1 MPEIKNT
8 FTSGKMN
15 KDLDERL
22 VPNGEYRDAMNVE
35 VASSDSDT
43 VGALTNSKGNAAMN
57 STGIAGATCVGSI
70 VDTENDRII
79 WFISGN
85 NTDAIV
91 EYDLLSNDISPILV
105 DANKNNNNAI
115 LGFSDNNYITG
126 INILNGILFW
136 TDNVGEPKKINIET
150 MKNGLVDTIDGE
162 IYTQVSNGGFTNPV
176 TEWTATDPA
185 NTDLANGHVQFS
197 GAQNAD
203 ISIYQN
209 ITGLANN
216 TSVKVTFEVST
227 YAFGQVRVRLP
238 GAVGAWITP
247 TASSSHTVILTG
259 NTGNEF
265 HLEVDSAGSMI
276 IDNVIMT
283 KDTFSLNDSVVF
295 GNSLGSRFSTVPS
308 NASDIKV
315 FVDGV
320 EDTSFTYTS
329 PNVTL
334 SSVPSLNSDIKV
346 ELASKLAIFA
356 QKTFYIINGFN
367 RNIPRARDITVARR
381 FPLNA
386 PSVTLSDTTRDGVVS
401 NVPVYTI
408 PQTPSPNPSSIIIPN
423 YRFWLYKDANGAILT
438 KPPGVNTTGPFF
450 QNTNT
455 NPPSNKLV
463 DESGDDVRVY
473 ELYFQGS
480 HAFQEGDIINLSA
493 TNNALAEDNTGP
505 LQVRVLLNT
514 FSANSGRFD
523 FTILSISNS
532 LLDVLGG
539 GVVGETGI
547 SWQAT
552 LEQETGIYENVF
564 PRFAYRWKYA
574 DGEYS
579 AMSPFTEVAF
589 LPSPSGYEYD
599 SEEGHNLA
607 MVNHVKRI
615 VLSNFD
621 YKAVD
626 AVEVDILVK
635 NSNSNNVYVAQTIQT
650 NKQLGDINTTEGL
663 LNGIGDVEILQET
676 ILSILPSNQLLR
688 HYDNVPTKA
697 LAQEVSANRIIYGNY
712 FQQRDVPSY
721 FEKRVKLNFNAI
733 STDIA
738 GEYSKSVKSIREYQV
753 GVSFLDQFGR
763 HTPVFSSSK
772 AVLKIGQINSNTKNL
787 LTASLQSTPP
797 SWATHLKYYI
807 KENSEEYYNI
817 ALDRYYNDDVDG
829 NVWLSFASNE
839 TNKVSEDDYII
850 LKKAH
855 GSNDVVYNANGD
867 TVKYKV
873 LAKQSEAP
881 DSIKYKKESLGF
893 ANSVTF
899 GRPDGSGTA
908 TATNYPQI
916 QSITIDIAYSVL
928 SNTTLEDVSTWTT
941 GPKEKYLKISKPTDS
956 IQSDFYEVS
965 NVTRTP
971 GTGASDY
978 YTFTLK
984 TPLQKD
990 IGFLRTF
997 NVDGSPNPDNGTFK
1011 LEYFENV
1018 NNELRSEFK
1027 GRFFLK
1033 IKSDEFLKEYVLETQ
1048 NTSSA
1053 LNYVSA
1059 AQNMRLIEW
1068 DGGGTT
1074 TGFTVDNNDYDITNF
1089 VFGTIPDYDS
1099 TQGSLPSTFNLNP
1112 MRNSKVQYWAVDK
1125 AQAWAKDDDQS
1136 GSGVTGD
1143 GFEASQ
1149 TRVSFRF
1156 FGRIPSFYNFGR
1168 GWNYNAYNFVDKLN
1182 QSSFNPDTFSFYEK
1196 MAKGV
1201 GLKFRWYDDP
1211 DNIYTVV
1218 SSTIEPVKNFT
1229 SSVNSS
1235 ATGLEAVNGIRFNFT
1250 LDKSVVNGLS
1260 SFKILSN
1267 SANNTG
1273 DNTKILQIIETLP
1286 NDDSFF
1292 TKDAAIFEIEPKEQ
1306 AADLN
1311 LFYETPNSILIPKVG
1326 YNITCTT
1333 NSDFPTTTIIQV
1345 NTDPV
1350 LQINLNS
1357 AVTAD
1362 IPAGTVV
1369 KMYNGGNYR
1378 SNYFGTDFVQDF
1390 VIAKDISNGGAVVE
1404 LSPVNL
1410 NWFNCF
1416 AFGNGVESN
1425 RIRDDFNAPIIDKG
1439 PKVSSTF
1446 SGTYKEENIK
1456 TGLIYSGIFS
1466 NKNGVNNSN
1475 QFIQAEKITKQLSPE
1490 YGSIQK
1496 LFTRNTNMVTFC
1508 EDKTVKVLVDKNALF
1523 NADGNPQLLATDS
1536 VLGQVIPFVGDYG
1549 ISKNPE
1555 SFANYGYRV
1564 YYTDQKKGAVLRL
1577 SGDGITNIAE
1587 KGMLDYFKK
1596 NIKGSNFILGSYDE
1610 TKDTYNLTLKY
1621 KDTSLNKT
1629 VSFTER
1635 VNGWTS
1641 FKSFIPESGVS
1652 LNGAYYT
1659 IYNGELWKHG
1669 VNEERNTYYGTFTA
1683 SKVKFI
1689 FNTSFSSVKT
1699 FRTLNYEGTTSR
1711 VYSTVSGQEDQVETK
1726 GWYNNSITTDLD
1738 SGTIPYFLDK
1748 ENKWFNYIQGNS
1760 TGTTTNDISEKSFQG
1775 LGFVKA
1781 GGSTSDYYE
1790 LTLNGHL
1797 IDNSLDHQAIYDWA
1811 GGDGVPNGTKT
1822 TVVNSIAGSNPTAQV
1837 FIIRPR
1843 IINNVRYVIAGAD
1856 FSEDTTY
1863 TSTGIGSI
1871 TFADSTATPYSND
1884 NLVYV
1889 TINFDTAMPT
1899 NDESRSFR
1907 IIGSARP
1914 EPVTL

>member
-22 VPNGEYRDAMNVE
+22 VPNGQYRDAMNVE
-35 VASSDSDT
+35 IASSDSDT
-43 VGALTNSKGNAAMN
+43 VGALTNSKGNVALN
-57 STGIAGATCVGSI
+57 STGIAGATCVGSVI
-70 VDTENDRII
+70 DNENDRII
-79 WFISGN
+79 WFISGS

-105 DANKNNNNAI
+105 DANKNNDNAI
-115 LGFSDNNYITG
+115 LGFLDNNYITG
-126 INILNGILFW
+126 INILNGTLFW

-150 MKNGLVDTIDGE
+150 MKNGLVDTIDGKV
-162 IYTQVSNGGFTNPV
+162 ITQVSNGSFKSPV
-176 TEWTATDPA
+176 TPSQWTATDPS
-185 NTDLANGHVQFS
+185 NTLLTGDQLQFS
-197 GAQNAD
+197 GVQNTN
-203 ISIYQN
+203 ISVYQN
-209 ITGLANN
+209 ISGLANN
-216 TSVKVTFEVST
+216 TSVKVTFEVGVYS
-227 YAFGQVRVRLP
+227 FGQVRVRLP
-238 GAVGAWITP
+238 GAIGAWITP
-247 TASSSHTVILTG
+247 TTSSSHTVVLTG

-265 HLEVDSAGSMI
+265 HIEVDSAGSMI
-276 IDNVIMT
+276 IDDVIMT
-283 KDTFSLNDSVVF
+283 KDTFSLTDSSVF
-295 GNSLGSRFSTVPS
+295 GSSLSSRFSTTPS
-308 NASDIKV
+308 SASDIKV
-315 FVDGV
+315 FVDDV
-320 EDTSFTYTS
+320 EDTSFAYTS

-346 ELASKLAIFA
+346 ELASKSAIFA

-367 RNIPRARDITVARR
+367 RNIPKLKNITVARR

-386 PSVTLSDTTRDGVVS
+386 PNITLSDTTRDGVVS

-408 PQTPSPNPSSIIIPN
+408 PEAPDPNPSNIIIPN
-423 YRFWLYKDANGAILT
+423 YRFWLYKDANGTILT
-438 KPPGVNTTGPFF
+438 KPPGVNTTSPFF

-455 NPPSNKLV
+455 NPPSNKLI
-463 DESGDDVRVY
+463 DQAGNDVRVY

-480 HAFQEGDIINLSA
+480 HAFQEGDIVNLSA
-493 TNNALAEDNTGP
+493 VNNALAQNNTGP

-514 FSANSGRFD
+514 FSTTSGRFD
-523 FTILSISNS
+523 FTILSVSNS
-532 LLDVLGG
+532 LLDVLDGG
-539 GVVGETGI
+539 LVGESGI

-589 LPSPSGYEYD
+589 LPNPSGYEYD

-607 MVNHVKRI
+607 MVNHARRI

-626 AVEVDILVK
+626 ALEVDILVK

-650 NKQLGDINTTEGL
+650 NKQLGETDTTEGL

-721 FEKRVKLNFNAI
+721 FEKRVKFNFNST
-733 STDIA
+733 STDIL
-738 GEYSKSVKSIREYQV
+738 GGHSKSIKSIREYQL
-753 GVSFLDQFGR
+753 GVCFLDSFGR
-763 HTPVFSSSK
+763 QTPVFSSSK
-772 AVLKIGQINSNTKNL
+772 AILKIGQINSNTKNR

-797 SWATHLKYYI
+797 SWATHLKYYV
-807 KENSEEYYNI
+807 KENSNEYYNI

-855 GSNDVVYNANGD
+855 GSNDTVYNTNGN

-873 LAKQSEAP
+873 LAKQNTAP

-893 ANSVTF
+893 VDSVVF
-899 GRPDGSGTA
+899 GRPDGGGTP
-908 TATNYPQI
+908 TQTNYPQI
-916 QSITIDIAYSVL
+916 QSITIDIPYSVL
-928 SNTTLEDVSTWTT
+928 SNTTLQEVSSWTT
-941 GPKEKYLKISKPTDS
+941 GPKEKYLKISKTSSS

-971 GTGASDY
+971 GTGSSDY

-984 TPLQKD
+984 IPLQKD

-997 NVDGSPNPDNGTFK
+997 NIDGSPNPDNGAFK

-1033 IKSDEFLKEYVLETQ
+1033 IKSDKFLKDYVLETQ
-1048 NTSSA
+1048 NTSSS

-1068 DGGGTT
+1068 NGVAPTN
-1074 TGFTVDNNDYDITNF
+1074 GFTVDNDDYDITSFTN
-1089 VFGTIPDYDS
+1089 GTLPDYDS
-1099 TQGSLPSTFNLNP
+1099 TQGALPSGFNLNP
-1112 MRNSKVQYWAVDK
+1112 IKNSKIQYWSVDK
-1125 AQAWAKDDDQS
+1125 AQAWGENDDQS
-1136 GSGVTGD
+1136 GSGVVGN
-1143 GFEASQ
+1143 GFVAGSFN
-1149 TRVSFRF
+1149 VSFRF

-1168 GWNYNAYNFVDKLN
+1168 GWNYGSYKFIDKLN

-1196 MAKGV
+1196 MTKGV

-1211 DNIYTVV
+1211 DNIYTVT

-1229 SSVNSS
+1229 SVTNSGS
-1235 ATGLEAVNGIRFNFT
+1235 LEAVNGVRFNFT
-1250 LDKSVVNGLS
+1250 LDQSVVTGLS
-1260 SFKILSN
+1260 NFNILSN
-1267 SANNTG
+1267 PPNTS
-1273 DNTKILQIIETLP
+1273 DDDTKVLQIIEVLP
-1286 NDDSFF
+1286 NDNSFF

-1306 AADLN
+1306 TADLN
-1311 LFYETPNSILIPKVG
+1311 LFYETPNSILIPKED

-1333 NSDFPTTTIIQV
+1333 NSNFPTTTIAQV
-1345 NTDPV
+1345 STDPV
-1350 LQINLNS
+1350 LQITIDN
-1357 AVTAD
+1357 AVTGD

-1378 SNYFGTDFVQDF
+1378 SNYLGTDFVQDF
-1390 VIAKDISNGGAVVE
+1390 VIAKDIVSGEAIVE

-1446 SGTYKEENIK
+1446 SGVYKEENIK
-1456 TGLIYSGIFS
+1456 TGLIYSGAFS

-1475 QFIQAEKITKQLSPE
+1475 QFIQAEKITKQLNPE

-1496 LFTRNTNMVTFC
+1496 LFARNTNMVAFC

-1523 NADGNPQLLATDS
+1523 NADGNPQLLATNS
-1536 VLGQVIPFVGDYG
+1536 VLGQVVPFVGDYG

-1564 YYTDQKKGAVLRL
+1564 YYTDQNKGAVLRL

-1596 NIKGSNFILGSYDE
+1596 NIKGSNLILGSYDE

-1621 KDTSLNKT
+1621 KDTSLDKT

-1641 FKSFIPESGVS
+1641 FKSFIPECGVS

-1659 IYNGELWKHG
+1659 MYNGELWKHG
-1669 VNEERNTYYGTFTA
+1669 VNELRNTYYNVFTA

-1689 FNTSFSSVKT
+1689 FNTSFSTVKT
-1699 FRTLNYEGTTSR
+1699 FKTLNYEGSTSR
-1711 VYSTVSGQEDQVETK
+1711 AYSDVAGQEDQVSTK
-1726 GWYNNSITTDLD
+1726 GWYNNTIVTDLD

-1748 ENKWFNYIQGNS
+1748 ENKWFNYIQGAT
-1760 TGTTTNDISEKSFQG
+1760 TGTETNDLSEKSFQG
-1775 LGFVKA
+1775 LGFAKA
-1781 GGSTSDYYE
+1781 GGNISNYYK

-1797 IDNSLDHQAIYDWA
+1797 LNNSLDYQAIYGWA
-1811 GGDGVPNGTKT
+1811 GGGVVPNETKT
-1822 TVVNSIAGSNPTAQV
+1822 TVVNSEAGLTPTAQV

-1843 IINNVRYVIAGAD
+1843 IINNVRYVIDKDD
-1856 FSEDTTY
+1856 FSKDTTY
-1863 TSTGIGSI
+1863 TSTGIGNI
-1871 TFADSTATPYSND
+1871 EFTNTAGSYEAD
-1884 NLVYV
+1884 NLVHA
-1889 TINFDTAMPT
+1889 TINFNTAMPT

-1907 IIGSARP
+1907 VVGNARP
-1914 EPVTL
+1914 EQVSL